1 MIRRPRRSLPATL
14 VAFVLFAAMVLLVT
28 ACVQVLVGSPPALP
42 FAELAAEAHTVRWDN
57 VFVLVAGAVLVVL
70 GVVLLA
76 CAWVPGVPEVL
87 PLTGARGATA
97 AGVTRRSLR
106 RNLIAAARRVDGVS
120 GASVTV
126 AGGRVRARVATP
138 LRDASDLPSRVRS
151 ALDQRLEA
159 IGLSRTPRVSVRVRR
174 DRSAR

>member
-1 MIRRPRRSLPATL
+1 VIRRPRRSLPATL

-28 ACVQVLVGSPPALP
+28 ACVQVLVGSPPVLP
-42 FAELAAEAHTVRWDN
+42 FTELATEAHTVRWDN

-87 PLTGARGATA
+87 PLTAAPGAA

-120 GASVTV
+120 GATVTV
-126 AGGRVRARVATP
+126 TGGRVRARVATP

-151 ALDQRLEA
+151 ALDQRLDA
-159 IGLSRTPRVSVRVRR
+159 IALSRTPRVSVRVRR